1 MLSLLINRSA
11 MVCVL
16 LLLILMV
23 CLVPL
28 AWGTALLWVGCPVSM
43 LCSCMS
49 CVCTSLIEGRCCGS
63 GLRQLH
69 SSGSRCCLSSASLKP
84 GSS

>member
-1 MLSLLINRSA
+1 MLSLLINRRA
-11 MVCVL
+11 MVSVL

-28 AWGTALLWVGCPVSM
+28 VLRTALLCVGWLVSR
-43 LCSCMS
+43 LCSCIS
-49 CVCTSLIEGRCCGS
+49 CVCTSLIEGRCWGS
-63 GLRQLH
+63 ALRQLH
-69 SSGSRCCLSSASLKP
+69 IRGSRCCLSRKSLKP